1 MAADIT
7 IGYLH
12 GATVEATFHDSLMAI
27 LSRDRFRRIDGVI
40 SVEVG
45 PVLVWG
51 RNILAR
57 EFLANRQAKWLLMV
71 DSDMELP
78 LDIVPRLLRH
88 ATPQR
93 VVGAL
98 CFAYEPR
105 SRTATPTLY
114 GEGMATI
121 RSWEPGA
128 LVPVKATGAA
138 CLMIHRNV
146 LEKTPAPWF
155 VTDPIGRFGEDQG
168 FCLNIAKAG
177 FKLAVDTSTVVGHT
191 KRLIVD
197 DRDYVQSGLSG
208 TL

>member
-1 MAADIT
+1 MADVT

-12 GATVEATFHDSLMAI
+12 GATVESTFHDSLMAI
-27 LSRDRFRRIDGVI
+27 LQRDRFRSIGLL

-57 EFLANRQAKWLLMV
+57 QFLANPKPRWLLMV

-78 LDIVPRLLRH
+78 LDIIPRLLRH

-93 VVGAL
+93 AVGAL
-98 CFAYEPR
+98 CFAYQ
-105 SRTATPTLY
+105 SRTRTCTPTMY
-114 GEGMATI
+114 GEGLKTI
-121 RSWEPGA
+121 ETWEPGA
-128 LVPVKATGAA
+128 LVPVVATGAA
-138 CLMIHRNV
+138 CLMIHRNI
-146 LEKTPAPWF
+146 LEKMQQPWF
-155 VTDPIGRFGEDQG
+155 VTDPYGRYGEDQG
-168 FCLNIAKAG
+168 FCGNLRNAG
-177 FKLAVDTSTVVGHT
+177 FQLAVDTSTVVGHT

-197 DRDYVQSGLSG
+197 ARDYSLSDQSG